1 MENLMFS
8 LNMILPI
15 FMLIV
20 LGFVFKNMKILS
32 KEFSD
37 CATNLVFYCALPC
50 SLFNSV
56 RNTDVRS
63 VFNTKFLI
71 YLILSQLIIFALCWI
86 VAALFMKD
94 KTQISA
100 VVHGS
105 FRGNFAYIGMPLIAN
120 IIGNEILTASVMVM
134 AFGVTLYNVLA
145 VIVLSHYD
153 TSGKKISVLNQIKKI
168 ITNPLIISIM
178 LGLLASYVRI
188 NFPTYIDKTISYCAQ
203 LATPLALIL
212 IGTTIRFD
220 TFKSKMSGIILAT
233 IMKLIIIPL
242 GVTISAILFG
252 FKGEELVTLFIYN
265 AVPSATNSY
274 IMTKNMNGDGELG
287 AGIVM
292 ATSLFSV
299 ITLTIFIYI
308 LKTMGYLG

>member
-15 FMLIV
+15 FLLIV
-20 LGFVFKNMKILS
+20 LGFIFKNIKILS

-56 RNTDVRS
+56 RSADVRN

-71 YLILSQLIIFALCWI
+71 FLMTSQLIIFALCWI
-86 VAALFMKD
+86 VGALFIKD
-94 KTQISA
+94 RSQVSPVI
-100 VVHGS
+100 HGS
-105 FRGNFAYIGMPLIAN
+105 FRGNYAYIGMPLIAN
-120 IIGNEILTASVMVM
+120 IIGSDILTASVMIM
-134 AFGVTLYNVLA
+134 SFGVTLYNVLA
-145 VIVLSHYD
+145 VVVLSYYD
-153 TSGKKISVLNQIKKI
+153 TSGKKVSVINQVKKI
-168 ITNPLIISIM
+168 ITNPLIVSIM
-178 LGLLASYVRI
+178 LGLLVSYI
-188 NFPTYIDKTISYCAQ
+188 NLSFPTYIDKTISYCAQ

-220 TFKSKMSGIILAT
+220 TFKSKMKGIVVASTL
-233 IMKLIIIPL
+233 KLVAIPL
-242 GVTISAILFG
+242 FVTIGAILFG
-252 FKGEELVTLFIYN
+252 FEGEELVTLFIYN

-292 ATSLFSV
+292 ATSIFSV
-299 ITLTIFIYI
+299 ITLTIFIYA